1 MKNKLMK
8 TVSKAKI
15 MVMAAWLY
23 IMVPLQLWA
32 NQGTGEPKIVSG
44 TKALINDVQ
53 GILLGI
59 AVAVATI
66 LELWTWFKYMT
77 ASEDQKPQYIKNAK
91 TILITVI
98 LILTGVE
105 LLLWIVGHY
114 M

>member
-1 MKNKLMK
+1 MKNRLKKLVTKGKVM
-8 TVSKAKI
+8 I
-15 MVMAAWLY
+15 MAAWLY
-23 IMVPLQLWA
+23 MIMPLQLWA
-32 NQGTGEPKIVSG
+32 NETIGDPKIVSG

-53 GILLGI
+53 GILLGV

-66 LELWTWFKYMT
+66 LELWNGFKYMT

-91 TILITVI
+91 TILIAVI